1 MAEKMKQGSKSV
13 VESLINHHV
22 DYVFGI
28 PGAKIDGVFNE
39 LEDQGPEL
47 IVTRH
52 EQNAAFMAQA
62 IGRLTGE
69 PGVVIAT
76 SGPGASN
83 LATGLVTATAEG
95 DPVLAIA
102 GQVKRS
108 DLLKLTHQSMDNAA
122 LFQPITKY
130 SAEIQDPE
138 TISEVIANAYRM
150 AKSSKKGASFISIPQ
165 DVVDAPVQGNVIKP
179 LSDPKLGSAS
189 ADDIRYLAERIREA
203 KLPVLL
209 VGMRGSSEKE
219 TLAIRQLV
227 EKTALPVVETFQ
239 AAGVIS
245 RELEA
250 HFFGRVGLFR
260 NQPGD
265 MLLKRSDLVIAI
277 GYDPIEYE
285 ARNWNAEKDA
295 RIIVIDEAPAEID
308 PFMQPERELI
318 GDISATL
325 DLLTGS
331 LEPQQVSEDAK
342 EYLASLQAKLTE
354 RDIVQ
359 SKGEAGILHPL
370 EVINTLQSKVTD
382 DMTVTVDVGSHYIW
396 MARHFRSYEPRHL
409 LFSNGMQTLGVA
421 LPWAISAALVRPNT
435 QIVSVS
441 GDGGFLFSAQDLETA
456 VRKKLNIVHLI
467 WNDGHYNMVEFQEK
481 MKYQRASGVDF
492 GPVDSVKYAEA
503 FGAKGIRATSV
514 EELEKAYEEK
524 LEDVFKSKTED
535 KEECVSD
542 LINNDKDGA
551 NILDEGFAT
560 EGPVIIDIPIDYRD
574 NEKLG
579 ETILPD
585 QFY

>member
-1 MAEKMKQGSKSV
+1 MDEKMKQGSKSV

-62 IGRLTGE
+62 IGRITGE

-227 EKTALPVVETFQ
+227 EKTSLPVVETFQ

-421 LPWAISAALVRPNT
+421 LPWAISAALVRPNI

-492 GPVDSVKYAEA
+492 GPVDFVKYAEA

-514 EELEKAYEEK
+514 EELEKA
-524 LEDVFKSKTED
+524 LE
-535 KEECVSD
+535 
-542 LINNDKDGA
+542 
-551 NILDEGFAT
+551 EGFAT

>member
-62 IGRLTGE
+62 IGRITGE

-165 DVVDAPVQGNVIKP
+165 DVVDAPVEGNIIKP

-441 GDGGFLFSAQDLETA
+441 GDGGFLFSAQDLETV

-467 WNDGHYNMVEFQEK
+467 WNDGRYNMVEFQEK

-492 GPVDSVKYAEA
+492 GPVDFVKYAEA

-514 EELEKAYEEK
+514 EELEKA
-524 LEDVFKSKTED
+524 LE
-535 KEECVSD
+535 
-542 LINNDKDGA
+542 
-551 NILDEGFAT
+551 EGFAT

>member
-1 MAEKMKQGSKSV
+1 MAEKMNQGSKSV

-39 LEDQGPEL
+39 LEDHGPEL

-62 IGRLTGE
+62 IGRITGE

-165 DVVDAPVQGNVIKP
+165 DVVDAPVQGNIIKP

-467 WNDGHYNMVEFQEK
+467 WNDGRYNMVEFQEK

-492 GPVDSVKYAEA
+492 GPVDFVKYAEA

-514 EELEKAYEEK
+514 EELEKA
-524 LEDVFKSKTED
+524 LE
-535 KEECVSD
+535 
-542 LINNDKDGA
+542 
-551 NILDEGFAT
+551 EGFAT

>member
-62 IGRLTGE
+62 IGRITGE

-165 DVVDAPVQGNVIKP
+165 DVVDAPVQGNIIKP

-370 EVINTLQSKVTD
+370 EVIITLQSKVTD

-467 WNDGHYNMVEFQEK
+467 WNDGRYNMVEFQEK

-492 GPVDSVKYAEA
+492 GPVDFVKYAEA

-514 EELEKAYEEK
+514 EELEKA
-524 LEDVFKSKTED
+524 LE
-535 KEECVSD
+535 
-542 LINNDKDGA
+542 
-551 NILDEGFAT
+551 EGFAT

>member
-1 MAEKMKQGSKSV
+1 MAEKMKQGSESV

-62 IGRLTGE
+62 IGRITGE

-179 LSDPKLGSAS
+179 LSDPKLGSDS

-342 EYLASLQAKLTE
+342 EYLTSLQAKLTE

-492 GPVDSVKYAEA
+492 GPVDFVKYAEA

-514 EELEKAYEEK
+514 EELEKA
-524 LEDVFKSKTED
+524 LE
-535 KEECVSD
+535 
-542 LINNDKDGA
+542 
-551 NILDEGFAT
+551 EGFAT

>member
-1 MAEKMKQGSKSV
+1 MDEKMKQGSESV

-62 IGRLTGE
+62 IGRITGE

-227 EKTALPVVETFQ
+227 GKTALPVVETFQ

-342 EYLASLQAKLTE
+342 EYLASLQAELTE

-492 GPVDSVKYAEA
+492 GPVDFVKYAEA

-514 EELEKAYEEK
+514 EELEKA
-524 LEDVFKSKTED
+524 LE
-535 KEECVSD
+535 
-542 LINNDKDGA
+542 
-551 NILDEGFAT
+551 EGFAT

>member
-62 IGRLTGE
+62 IGRITGE

-165 DVVDAPVQGNVIKP
+165 DVVDAPVQGNIIKP

-318 GDISATL
+318 GDISATI

-342 EYLASLQAKLTE
+342 EYLDSLQAKLTE

-456 VRKKLNIVHLI
+456 VRKKLDIVHLI
-467 WNDGHYNMVEFQEK
+467 WNDGRYNMVEFQEK

-492 GPVDSVKYAEA
+492 GPVDFVKYAEA
-503 FGAKGIRATSV
+503 FGAKGIRATSI
-514 EELEKAYEEK
+514 EELEKA
-524 LEDVFKSKTED
+524 LE
-535 KEECVSD
+535 
-542 LINNDKDGA
+542 
-551 NILDEGFAT
+551 EGFTT

>member
-62 IGRLTGE
+62 IGRITGE

-102 GQVKRS
+102 WQVKRS

-165 DVVDAPVQGNVIKP
+165 DVVDAPVEGNIIKP

-467 WNDGHYNMVEFQEK
+467 WNDGRYNMVEFQEK

-492 GPVDSVKYAEA
+492 GPVDFVKYAEA

-514 EELEKAYEEK
+514 EELEKA
-524 LEDVFKSKTED
+524 LE
-535 KEECVSD
+535 
-542 LINNDKDGA
+542 
-551 NILDEGFAT
+551 EGFAT

>member
-13 VESLINHHV
+13 VESLVNHHV

-62 IGRLTGE
+62 IGRITGE

-165 DVVDAPVQGNVIKP
+165 DVVDAPVQGNIIKP

-318 GDISATL
+318 GDISATI

-342 EYLASLQAKLTE
+342 EYLDSLQAKLTE

-467 WNDGHYNMVEFQEK
+467 WNDGRYNMVEFQEK

-492 GPVDSVKYAEA
+492 GPVDFVKYAEA

-514 EELEKAYEEK
+514 EELEKA
-524 LEDVFKSKTED
+524 LE
-535 KEECVSD
+535 
-542 LINNDKDGA
+542 
-551 NILDEGFAT
+551 EGFAT

>member
-52 EQNAAFMAQA
+52 EQNAAFMAQS
-62 IGRLTGE
+62 IGRITGE

-492 GPVDSVKYAEA
+492 GPVDFVKYAEA

-514 EELEKAYEEK
+514 EELEKA
-524 LEDVFKSKTED
+524 LE
-535 KEECVSD
+535 
-542 LINNDKDGA
+542 
-551 NILDEGFAT
+551 EGFAT

>member
-62 IGRLTGE
+62 IGRITGE

-83 LATGLVTATAEG
+83 LATGLVPATAEG

-492 GPVDSVKYAEA
+492 GPVDFVKYAEA

-514 EELEKAYEEK
+514 EELEKA
-524 LEDVFKSKTED
+524 LE
-535 KEECVSD
+535 
-542 LINNDKDGA
+542 
-551 NILDEGFAT
+551 EGFAT

>member
-62 IGRLTGE
+62 IGRITGE

-165 DVVDAPVQGNVIKP
+165 DVVDAPVQGNIIKP

-481 MKYQRASGVDF
+481 MKYQRASGVDY
-492 GPVDSVKYAEA
+492 GPVDFVKYAEA

-514 EELEKAYEEK
+514 EELEKA
-524 LEDVFKSKTED
+524 LE
-535 KEECVSD
+535 
-542 LINNDKDGA
+542 
-551 NILDEGFAT
+551 EGFAT

>member
-1 MAEKMKQGSKSV
+1 MAKNMKQVSKSV

-62 IGRLTGE
+62 IGRITGE

-492 GPVDSVKYAEA
+492 GPVDFVKYAEA

-514 EELEKAYEEK
+514 EELEKA
-524 LEDVFKSKTED
+524 LE
-535 KEECVSD
+535 
-542 LINNDKDGA
+542 
-551 NILDEGFAT
+551 EGFAT

>member
-62 IGRLTGE
+62 IGRITGE
-69 PGVVIAT
+69 PGVVIVT

-492 GPVDSVKYAEA
+492 GPVDFVKYAEA

-514 EELEKAYEEK
+514 EELEKA
-524 LEDVFKSKTED
+524 LE
-535 KEECVSD
+535 
-542 LINNDKDGA
+542 
-551 NILDEGFAT
+551 EGFAT

>member
-62 IGRLTGE
+62 IGRITGE

-165 DVVDAPVQGNVIKP
+165 DVVDAPVQGNIIKP

-318 GDISATL
+318 GDISATI

-342 EYLASLQAKLTE
+342 EYLDSLQAKLTE
-354 RDIVQ
+354 RNIVQ

-456 VRKKLNIVHLI
+456 VRKKLDIVHLI
-467 WNDGHYNMVEFQEK
+467 WNDGRYNMVEFQEK

-492 GPVDSVKYAEA
+492 GPVDFVKYAEA
-503 FGAKGIRATSV
+503 FGAKGIRATSI
-514 EELEKAYEEK
+514 EELEKA
-524 LEDVFKSKTED
+524 LE
-535 KEECVSD
+535 
-542 LINNDKDGA
+542 
-551 NILDEGFAT
+551 EGFAT

>member
-62 IGRLTGE
+62 IGRITGE

-435 QIVSVS
+435 QIVSVF

-492 GPVDSVKYAEA
+492 GPVDFVKYAEA

-514 EELEKAYEEK
+514 EELEKA
-524 LEDVFKSKTED
+524 LE
-535 KEECVSD
+535 
-542 LINNDKDGA
+542 
-551 NILDEGFAT
+551 EGFAT

>member
-62 IGRLTGE
+62 IGRITGE

-165 DVVDAPVQGNVIKP
+165 DVVDAPVQGNIIKP

-492 GPVDSVKYAEA
+492 GPVDFVKYAEA

-514 EELEKAYEEK
+514 EELEKA
-524 LEDVFKSKTED
+524 LE
-535 KEECVSD
+535 
-542 LINNDKDGA
+542 
-551 NILDEGFAT
+551 EGFAT

>member
-1 MAEKMKQGSKSV
+1 MAKKMKQGSKSV

-22 DYVFGI
+22 DYIFGI

-62 IGRLTGE
+62 IGRITGE

-492 GPVDSVKYAEA
+492 GPVDFVKYAEA

-514 EELEKAYEEK
+514 EELEKA
-524 LEDVFKSKTED
+524 LE
-535 KEECVSD
+535 
-542 LINNDKDGA
+542 
-551 NILDEGFAT
+551 EGFAT

>member
-1 MAEKMKQGSKSV
+1 MDEKMKQGSKSV

-62 IGRLTGE
+62 IGRITGE

-227 EKTALPVVETFQ
+227 GKTALPVVETFQ

-318 GDISATL
+318 GDISAAL

-342 EYLASLQAKLTE
+342 EYLASLQAELTE

-492 GPVDSVKYAEA
+492 GPVDFVKYAEA

-514 EELEKAYEEK
+514 EELEKA
-524 LEDVFKSKTED
+524 LE
-535 KEECVSD
+535 
-542 LINNDKDGA
+542 
-551 NILDEGFAT
+551 EGFAT

>member
-1 MAEKMKQGSKSV
+1 MTKEIKQGSKTV
-13 VESLINHHV
+13 VESLINHKV

-62 IGRLTGE
+62 IGRITGE

-122 LFQPITKY
+122 LFKPITKY
-130 SAEIQDPE
+130 SVEVQDPE
-138 TISEVIANAYRM
+138 TISEIIANAYRM

-165 DVVDAPVQGNVIKP
+165 DVVDAPVKGEVIKP
-179 LSDPKLGSAS
+179 LKDPQLGSAS
-189 ADDIRYLAERIREA
+189 ADDIRYLAEKIRDA

-219 TLAIRQLV
+219 TAAIRKLV
-227 EKTALPVVETFQ
+227 DKTDLPVVETFQ

-245 RELEA
+245 RELEE

-295 RIIVIDEAPAEID
+295 RIIVIDETPAEID
-308 PFMQPERELI
+308 PYMQPERELI
-318 GDISATL
+318 GNISATL
-325 DLLTGS
+325 ELLNDS
-331 LEPQQVSEDAK
+331 LETNQVSTDAK
-342 EYLASLQAKLTE
+342 EYLASLQEKLTA
-354 RDIVQ
+354 RDVVETQ
-359 SKGEAGILHPL
+359 GDEGILHPL

-421 LPWAISAALVRPNT
+421 LPWAISAALVRPDT

-481 MKYQRASGVDF
+481 MKYQRSSGVDF
-492 GPVDSVKYAEA
+492 GSVDFVKYAEA
-503 FGAKGIRATSV
+503 FGAKGLRVTNV
-514 EELEKAYEEK
+514 EELEQA
-524 LEDVFKSKTED
+524 LE
-535 KEECVSD
+535 
-542 LINNDKDGA
+542 
-551 NILDEGFAT
+551 EGFAT

>member
-62 IGRLTGE
+62 IGRITGE

-165 DVVDAPVQGNVIKP
+165 DVVDAPVQGNIIKP

-227 EKTALPVVETFQ
+227 EKTSLPVVETFQ

-467 WNDGHYNMVEFQEK
+467 WNDGRYNMVEFQEK

-492 GPVDSVKYAEA
+492 GPVDFVKYAEA

-514 EELEKAYEEK
+514 EELEKA
-524 LEDVFKSKTED
+524 LE
-535 KEECVSD
+535 
-542 LINNDKDGA
+542 
-551 NILDEGFAT
+551 EGFAT

>member
-1 MAEKMKQGSKSV
+1 MDEKMKQGSKSV

-28 PGAKIDGVFNE
+28 PGVKIDGVFNE

-62 IGRLTGE
+62 IGRITGE

-227 EKTALPVVETFQ
+227 GKTALPVVETFQ

-342 EYLASLQAKLTE
+342 EYLASLQAELTE

-492 GPVDSVKYAEA
+492 GPVDFVKYAEA

-514 EELEKAYEEK
+514 EELEKA
-524 LEDVFKSKTED
+524 LE
-535 KEECVSD
+535 
-542 LINNDKDGA
+542 
-551 NILDEGFAT
+551 EGFAT